1 MGNFLLVF
9 RLCLD
14 RFDRGMVG
22 SYCRRNYWFIL
33 NLSGSEIYVLILMKK
48 YQKAVSSEA
57 AFWCLRGEIMFGAI
71 IFQNSEN

>member
-1 MGNFLLVF
+1 MERFVDCILGN
-9 RLCLD
+9 
-14 RFDRGMVG
+14 G
-22 SYCRRNYWFIL
+22 YWRDLGFIL

-57 AFWCLRGEIMFGAI
+57 AFWCLWGEIMFGAI